1 MTCDGIF
8 DEVDIKEVK
17 KLKAEIDKLKNIIDI
32 LETDITIKEYEIN
45 NLKERLKEK
54 NG

>member
-1 MTCDGIF
+1 MTYDSIF
-8 DEVDIKEVK
+8 DEVDLKEVK

-32 LETDITIKEYEIN
+32 LETDISIKEYEIN

>member
-1 MTCDGIF
+1 MTYDGIF
-8 DEVDIKEVK
+8 DEVDLKEVK

-32 LETDITIKEYEIN
+32 LETDMNIKDYEIN

>member
-1 MTCDGIF
+1 MTYVGMF
-8 DEVDIKEVK
+8 DEVDLKEVK

-32 LETDITIKEYEIN
+32 LETDMNIKDYEIN

-54 NG
+54 K

>member
-1 MTCDGIF
+1 MTYDSIF
-8 DEVDIKEVK
+8 DEVDLKEVK

-32 LETDITIKEYEIN
+32 LETDISIKEYEIN

-54 NG
+54 K

>member
-1 MTCDGIF
+1 MTYDSIF
-8 DEVDIKEVK
+8 DEVDLKEVK

-32 LETDITIKEYEIN
+32 LETDINIKEYEIN

-54 NG
+54 K